1 MKFTT
6 LVLNMF
12 AKPFV
17 KKGDILIYLFVL
29 ALATLILLFF
39 AKNESTRVTVE
50 QGGKTLYALDLS
62 DTRLDGKELLVEGK
76 YQNTILIQEGK
87 IYVTKATCPDRL
99 CVHSLPLSRDG
110 GVICCVPNGVV
121 ITARNDKADWDVIIR

>member
-1 MKFTT
+1 MRFTT

-12 AKPFV
+12 AKLLV

-39 AKNESTRVTVE
+39 GNNGNATVTVA
-50 QGGKTLYALDLS
+50 QGGKILYTLDLN
-62 DTRLDGKELLVEGK
+62 DTRLDGKEFLVEGK
-76 YQNTILIQEGK
+76 YKNTILIQDGK

-99 CVHSLPLSRDG
+99 CVHSLPLSHNG
-110 GVICCVPNGVV
+110 GVICCVPNGMV
-121 ITARNDKADWDVIIR
+121 ITARNDDAEWDVIIK